1 MPNGNKNSR
10 LALLA
15 DRMAIL
21 MSICIVKYGGKLN
34 PWFRDSFYTGEAAD
48 EIRAMPEYDIALSII
63 RGMVRREI
71 ARSAPDNHKSA
82 NP

>member
-1 MPNGNKNSR
+1 MQNGNKNSR

-21 MSICIVKYGGKLN
+21 MTVCIVKYGGNLN
-34 PWFRDSFYTGEAAD
+34 PWFRDAFYTGESAT
-48 EIRAMPEYDIALSII
+48 EIRGMPEYQQALSII
-63 RGMVRREI
+63 RGMVKREI
-71 ARSAPDNHKSA
+71 ARSATVDHKSA

>member
-1 MPNGNKNSR
+1 MQNGNKNSK

-21 MSICIVKYGGKLN
+21 MSICIIKYGGKLN
-34 PWFRDSFYTGEAAD
+34 PWFRDSFYTGEAAIA
-48 EIRAMPEYDIALSII
+48 IREMPEYRVSLAII
-63 RGMVRREI
+63 RGMVKREI
-71 ARSAPDNHKSA
+71 ARLAAENHKSA

>member
-1 MPNGNKNSR
+1 MQNGNKNSR

-48 EIRAMPEYDIALSII
+48 EIREMPEYRVSLSII
-63 RGMVRREI
+63 RGMVKREI
-71 ARSAPDNHKSA
+71 ARSASENHKSA

>member
-1 MPNGNKNSR
+1 V
-10 LALLA
+10 ALLA

-21 MSICIVKYGGKLN
+21 MTICIVKYGGKLN

-48 EIRAMPEYDIALSII
+48 EIREMPEYDTALAII

-71 ARSAPDNHKSA
+71 GRPAAENHKSA